1 MHFINIKDLT
11 DGYKNF
17 QNDFIMS
24 NEFNILKSV
33 PDLSEKGKLSVII
46 SRPGMGKTTFML
58 QAALNLSLQNI
69 PCYVFSLEMSKE
81 HLLKQILKVITD
93 VQILNHLPINIC
105 DNVLYIEDIKRI
117 IKDKIK
123 DGVVFIDCS
132 DLILPPDNNENI
144 NILKQTAEDN
154 RNPIVVTSQLSKKE
168 YESLK
173 SGKCPNFTFEDRA
186 DNIIFL
192 YREPFLLEDLTE
204 NKNADNVY
212 VKTLK
217 SKAKKPHTEILKW
230 NSEKY
235 CFTPKQK

>member
-1 MHFINIKDLT
+1 MHFTNIKDLT

-24 NEFNILKSV
+24 NEFNILKWV
-33 PDLSEKGKLSVII
+33 PDLSEKGKVSIII

-58 QAALNLSLQNI
+58 QAALNLSMHNI

-81 HLLKQILKVITD
+81 HLLKQILKVISD

-105 DNVLYIEDIKRI
+105 DNVLYIGDIKRI

-123 DGVVFIDCS
+123 DGVVFIDYS
-132 DLILPPDNNENI
+132 DLILPLNNNENI
-144 NILKQTAEDN
+144 NILKQIAEDN
-154 RNPIVVTSQLSKKE
+154 RNPIVVTSQLSKNI
-168 YESLK
+168 YK
-173 SGKCPNFTFEDRA
+173 SSKNGKRPKFTFEDRA

-192 YREPFLLEDLTE
+192 DREPFLFEDLTE

-212 VKTLK
+212 VNMLK
-217 SKAKKPHTEILKW
+217 SKAEKPYTETLKW
-230 NSEKY
+230 NSEKH
-235 CFTPKQK
+235 CFTPKP